1 MVDPYSEDSELGVYC
16 MSGKGAWL
24 LVHRYEEDDYGL
36 EDIPG
41 RFGLGQ
47 TGSSQDDACMV
58 LELSLEQLKQ
68 LKVLIDAQSFDH
80 EAGFVEMCLDMYRF
94 GVNDSRGDFRFVAN
108 F

>member
-1 MVDPYSEDSELGVYC
+1 MADPYSKDSELGVY
-16 MSGKGAWL
+16 STSEKGAWI

-47 TGSSQDDACMV
+47 TGSSRDDTCTV
-58 LELSLEQLKQ
+58 LELSLDQLRQ

-80 EAGFVEMCLDMYRF
+80 EAGFVEMCLEMYRF
-94 GVNDSRGDFRFVAN
+94 GINDARGDILFVAN